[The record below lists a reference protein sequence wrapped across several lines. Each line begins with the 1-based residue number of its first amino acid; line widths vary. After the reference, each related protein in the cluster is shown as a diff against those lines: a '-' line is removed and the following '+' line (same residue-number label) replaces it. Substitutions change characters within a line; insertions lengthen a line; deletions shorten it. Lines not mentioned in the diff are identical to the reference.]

1 MENDEILTPKK
12 RDCFASIIITQSICV
27 VLILLTV
34 LVVKYFFKGTYN
46 QAKEWYSQNICVD
59 TDIEQVISDGE
70 TDEI

>member
-12 RDCFASIIITQSICV
+12 RDCFPHIIITQSICV
-27 VLILLTV
+27 VIILLTV

-46 QAKEWYSQNICVD
+46 QVKEWYSQNICVD
-59 TDIEQVISDGE
+59 TDINQVISDGE

>member
-1 MENDEILTPKK
+1 M
-12 RDCFASIIITQSICV
+12 
-27 VLILLTV
+27 LILLTV

-46 QAKEWYSQNICVD
+46 QVKEWYSQNICVD

>member
-12 RDCFASIIITQSICV
+12 RDCFAYIIITQSICV

-46 QAKEWYSQNICVD
+46 QVKEWYSQNICVD